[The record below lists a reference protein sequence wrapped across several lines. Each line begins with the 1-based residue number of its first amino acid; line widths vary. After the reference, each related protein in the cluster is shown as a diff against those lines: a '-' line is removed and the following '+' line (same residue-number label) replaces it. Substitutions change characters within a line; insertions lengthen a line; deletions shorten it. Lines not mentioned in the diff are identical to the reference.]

1 MRWKVRCRWS
11 SACVL
16 LAWSAV
22 GLVGSLFPAGRAP
35 RVLSSVAVC
44 LSRFVAPAKLATLAR
59 RVLHEHMPPSPK
71 RTNQAPTAACPGLLC
86 HLCGKQFGSASL
98 EIHQRTCRLRFEREH
113 GRAAP
118 EAPAGG
124 DNEAAAQFYE
134 SEVMEA
140 CPHCART
147 FQPGRLEV
155 HLRSCGKGKP
165 PLQAPERTAG
175 QKLEAAERSALPVC
189 HLCGRQFGSASL
201 EIHQRTC
208 RLRFEREHGRAAP
221 EAPAGGDNEAATHL
235 FESEV
240 MEACPHC
247 ARTFLPGRLE
257 VHLRSCKGPA
267 TPRSS
272 PAPSPCP
279 VCSRLLT
286 PAQML
291 GHSRLCKAPGATPP
305 RLTSTAGASPS
316 SGGLA
321 RVSSVPTVGSAP
333 PTRLPTKI
341 AAPGSAARGRGG
353 GPSASA
359 ARLPLPRPSPARQ
372 PSGPPRQARTEGRD
386 AALTPEGT
394 EGQCSSS
401 QRTGPSDSA
410 ALSRAQQ
417 QAARGDIRARLEH
430 ASAEGASRGRARA
443 GGSGPAVAADAS
455 ASAKAGRGRGGGRP
469 VHERLVELN
478 ALLEASLITEEECR
492 VKREQILAEL

>member
-98 EIHQRTCRLRFEREH
+98 EIHQRTCRLRYEREH
-113 GRAAP
+113 GRVAP

-124 DNEAAAQFYE
+124 DNEAAAQFY
-134 SEVMEA
+134 
-140 CPHCART
+140 
-147 FQPGRLEV
+147 
-155 HLRSCGKGKP
+155 
-165 PLQAPERTAG
+165 
-175 QKLEAAERSALPVC
+175 
-189 HLCGRQFGSASL
+189 
-201 EIHQRTC
+201 
-208 RLRFEREHGRAAP
+208 
-221 EAPAGGDNEAATHL
+221 
-235 FESEV
+235 ESEV

-267 TPRSS
+267 TPRNS
-272 PAPSPCP
+272 PSPCP

-291 GHSRLCKAPGATPP
+291 GHSRLCKADVPTPP
-305 RLTSTAGASPS
+305 RPTSTAEAIPS
-316 SGGLA
+316 SHGLA
-321 RVSSVPTVGSAP
+321 RVGSAPTVGSAP
-333 PTRLPTKI
+333 PRNVAL
-341 AAPGSAARGRGG
+341 GSAARGRGGG

-386 AALTPEGT
+386 AAITPEGA
-394 EGQCSSS
+394 EGQCSSP
-401 QRTGPSDSA
+401 QRTPGSA
-410 ALSRAQQ
+410 ASPSLAHQ
-417 QAARGDIRARLEH
+417 QAARGDTRARLEH
-430 ASAEGASRGRARA
+430 VSTHAEGASRG
-443 GGSGPAVAADAS
+443 SGP
-455 ASAKAGRGRGGGRP
+455 AKAGRGRGGGRP
-469 VHERLVELN
+469 PVRERLVELN

-492 VKREQILAEL
+492 AKREQILAEL

>member
-1 MRWKVRCRWS
+1 
-11 SACVL
+11 
-16 LAWSAV
+16 
-22 GLVGSLFPAGRAP
+22 
-35 RVLSSVAVC
+35 
-44 LSRFVAPAKLATLAR
+44 
-59 RVLHEHMPPSPK
+59 MPPSPK

-221 EAPAGGDNEAATHL
+221 EAPAGGDNEAASHL

-353 GPSASA
+353 GGPSASA
-359 ARLPLPRPSPARQ
+359 ARLPLPRPSSARQ

-394 EGQCSSS
+394 EGQCSSP
-401 QRTGPSDSA
+401 QPPGGA
-410 ALSRAQQ
+410 ASPSRAQ

>member
-1 MRWKVRCRWS
+1 M
-11 SACVL
+11 AGL
-16 LAWSAV
+16 L
-22 GLVGSLFPAGRAP
+22 LLKEIH
-35 RVLSSVAVC
+35 
-44 LSRFVAPAKLATLAR
+44 RFVRHSAAQAPLPP
-59 RVLHEHMPPSPK
+59 HMPPSPK
-71 RTNQAPTAACPGLLC
+71 RTNQAPSAACPGLLC

-98 EIHQRTCRLRFEREH
+98 EIHQRTCRLRYEREH

-165 PLQAPERTAG
+165 PLQAAAPERTAG
-175 QKLEAAERSALPVC
+175 QKLEAAERLALPVC

-208 RLRFEREHGRAAP
+208 RLRYEREHGRAAP
-221 EAPAGGDNEAATHL
+221 EAPAGGDNEAAAQ
-235 FESEV
+235 FYESEV

-272 PAPSPCP
+272 PSPCP

-291 GHSRLCKAPGATPP
+291 GHSRLCKADVPTPP
-305 RLTSTAGASPS
+305 RPTSTAEAIPS
-316 SGGLA
+316 SHGLA
-321 RVSSVPTVGSAP
+321 RVGSAPTVGPAP
-333 PTRLPTKI
+333 PTRN
-341 AAPGSAARGRGG
+341 AALGSAAQGSAARGRGGG

-386 AALTPEGT
+386 AAITPEGA
-394 EGQCSSS
+394 EGQCSSP
-401 QRTGPSDSA
+401 QRTGTLGSA
-410 ALSRAQQ
+410 ASPSLAHQ
-417 QAARGDIRARLEH
+417 QAARGDTRARLEH
-430 ASAEGASRGRARA
+430 VSTHAEGASRG
-443 GGSGPAVAADAS
+443 SGP
-455 ASAKAGRGRGGGRP
+455 AKAGRGRGGGRP
-469 VHERLVELN
+469 VRERLVELN

-492 VKREQILAEL
+492 AKREQILAEL

>member
-1 MRWKVRCRWS
+1 M
-11 SACVL
+11 L
-16 LAWSAV
+16 
-22 GLVGSLFPAGRAP
+22 
-35 RVLSSVAVC
+35 
-44 LSRFVAPAKLATLAR
+44 
-59 RVLHEHMPPSPK
+59 PST
-71 RTNQAPTAACPGLLC
+71 RTSQAPTAAPPGLLC

-98 EIHQRTCRLRFEREH
+98 EIHQRKCRLRFEREH

-124 DNEAAAQFYE
+124 DSAAAQFYE

-165 PLQAPERTAG
+165 PLQEAETGWQA
-175 QKLEAAERSALPVC
+175 QVKTLEAAERLALPVC

-221 EAPAGGDNEAATHL
+221 EAPAGGDNEAATHA
-235 FESEV
+235 FEAEV
-240 MEACPHC
+240 MEGCPHC

-267 TPRSS
+267 TPRNL
-272 PAPSPCP
+272 PSPCP

-291 GHSRLCKAPGATPP
+291 GHSRLCKADVPTPP
-305 RLTSTAGASPS
+305 RPTSTAVQAGASPS
-316 SGGLA
+316 SHGLA
-321 RVSSVPTVGSAP
+321 RVGSSPTVGSAP
-333 PTRLPTKI
+333 SGRLPTRN
-341 AAPGSAARGRGG
+341 AALGSAARGGGGGGG

-359 ARLPLPRPSPARQ
+359 ARLPLPRPSPVRQ
-372 PSGPPRQARTEGRD
+372 PSGPPRHARTEGGD
-386 AALTPEGT
+386 AVITP
-394 EGQCSSS
+394 EGQCSSP
-401 QRTGPSDSA
+401 QRTGTPGSA
-410 ALSRAQQ
+410 ASPSLAHQ
-417 QAARGDIRARLEH
+417 QAARGDIRARLEQH

-443 GGSGPAVAADAS
+443 GGSGPSVAADASAS

-469 VHERLVELN
+469 VRERLVELN

-492 VKREQILAEL
+492 AKREQILAEL

>member
-1 MRWKVRCRWS
+1 
-11 SACVL
+11 
-16 LAWSAV
+16 
-22 GLVGSLFPAGRAP
+22 
-35 RVLSSVAVC
+35 
-44 LSRFVAPAKLATLAR
+44 
-59 RVLHEHMPPSPK
+59 MPPSPK

-86 HLCGKQFGSASL
+86 HLCGK
-98 EIHQRTCRLRFEREH
+98 
-113 GRAAP
+113 
-118 EAPAGG
+118 
-124 DNEAAAQFYE
+124 
-134 SEVMEA
+134 
-140 CPHCART
+140 
-147 FQPGRLEV
+147 
-155 HLRSCGKGKP
+155 
-165 PLQAPERTAG
+165 
-175 QKLEAAERSALPVC
+175 
-189 HLCGRQFGSASL
+189 QFGSASL

-394 EGQCSSS
+394 EGQCSSP